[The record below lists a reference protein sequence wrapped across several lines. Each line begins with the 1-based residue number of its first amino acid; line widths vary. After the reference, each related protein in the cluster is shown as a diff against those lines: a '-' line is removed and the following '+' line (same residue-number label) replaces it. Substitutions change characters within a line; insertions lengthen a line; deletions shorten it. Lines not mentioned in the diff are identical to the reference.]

1 MIDCAFMKKE
11 FYHFE
16 CLKSLRNIP
25 ELQLQEYCN
34 ILKKLKEEFVVH
46 RFWNFHSYDSSFN
59 LFSNPMQ
66 INIRDDTDTWGCL
79 HPQQHLYVL

>member
-1 MIDCAFMKKE
+1 MTQLVEKE

-16 CLKSLRNIP
+16 CLKRLSNIP
-25 ELQLQEYCN
+25 ELQFQEYFN
-34 ILKKLKEEFVVH
+34 VLIHLKEEFVA
-46 RFWNFHSYDSSFN
+46 RWFRDFHSYNSTLN

-66 INIRDDTDTWGCL
+66 INIRDDTDTWGYL

>member
-1 MIDCAFMKKE
+1 MEKE

-16 CLKSLRNIP
+16 CFKTLRNIP

-34 ILKKLKEEFVVH
+34 KLKTLKEEFVV
-46 RFWNFHSYDSSFN
+46 RKFRDFHSYDSSFN

-66 INIRDDTDTWGCL
+66 INIRGDTDTWGCL